1 MKNHSMVSFIA
12 MWCWTDQKIRVHAF
26 CCVVSLML
34 LNLLQR
40 EVAKKYQKMS
50 LEKIADKLSDIK
62 EILLFY
68 PYTTKLSSKLS
79 RRDDIQEKLYQIL
92 NLGEFTSE
100 EIG

>member
-1 MKNHSMVSFIA
+1 MKNHSTVSFIP

-26 CCVVSLML
+26 CCVISLML

-50 LEKIADKLSDIK
+50 LEKIPDKLSDIK

-68 PYTTKLSSKLS
+68 PDTMKPGRKLS
-79 RRDDIQEKLYQIL
+79 RRVDIQEKLYQIL
-92 NLGEFTSE
+92 NLGEFSPE